1 VRAQDPPPPL
11 TPLDPFDLPE
21 WLGTEAVTWRAEDS
35 VRAGHLVRG
44 RIGPLGAVRAGA
56 EGAAERRFGGIGDAE
71 GLAHD
76 RFGRNGGAAAADP
89 GAEDGAEDV
98 AEDGAQDGGGE
109 VALACDLLAVDD
121 AHPRV
126 VADEEVRRAAHMAWR
141 HGQVHLVLREGR
153 ATLACPGS
161 AFTADGVLDAVE
173 RMARS
178 VGADPQRWEVRLL
191 LGGRH

>member
-1 VRAQDPPPPL
+1 MRALDPPPPL

-44 RIGPLGAVRAGA
+44 RIGPAQDGV
-56 EGAAERRFGGIGDAE
+56 EGASARRFGGNGDAA
-71 GLAHD
+71 GLPHD
-76 RFGRNGGAAAADP
+76 RFGRNGDPGDPGDP
-89 GAEDGAEDV
+89 GAEGEGA
-98 AEDGAQDGGGE
+98 GE
-109 VALACDLLAVDD
+109 VGLACDLLAVDD

-126 VADEEVRRAAHMAWR
+126 VADEDVRRAAHMAWR
-141 HGQVHLVLREGR
+141 HGQVHLVQREGR

-173 RMARS
+173 RMARA
-178 VGADPQRWEVRLL
+178 VGADPRRWEVRLL